1 MGGREW
7 KMQGEAPSPSSSLS
21 CTPSCL
27 VKVVLFEHV
36 FVALQYINLLRTM
49 DISNL
54 DAPGDPNT
62 PRRGNNVPSRK
73 DLGTVF
79 APWSNYTT
87 MHLIVVNIEGHRP
100 LVLTRIFNIARSRR
114 KQPGRRSG

>member
-1 MGGREW
+1 MMSGRWTRQTRRQLIVIIHRSEGG
-7 KMQGEAPSPSSSLS
+7 
-21 CTPSCL
+21 
-27 VKVVLFEHV
+27 LFEHV

-62 PRRGNNVPSRK
+62 RRRGIMFPSKK
-73 DLGTVF
+73 DIGTVF
-79 APWSNYTT
+79 APLTPNYTT
-87 MHLIVVNIEGHRP
+87 MHLIVVNIEGHCP
-100 LVLTRIFNIARSRR
+100 PVLTRIFNIARWRQ